1 MPLTRA
7 QRRALA
13 SALDVDLV
21 SQILSFLPELG
32 VLPGRVYTLS
42 GANATRSGLSLKAIL
57 APRRRRIIKCP
68 DDIPLLQN
76 AVAAAREGD
85 VVLLTANII
94 LRAPIRA
101 PPFRITIAAATRG
114 RYGARARAGPHGIQF
129 RLTEYHGDNFADLD
143 HDSRH
148 PERPE
153 VFLSPLHFPGGT
165 NNGDGMFPI
174 RQTAVAAI
182 VATGR
187 SRLDLRGIAWHGT
200 GADQQIFACAAVDA
214 TDRARVAI
222 DNCWFSQFGD
232 ATLSVSGGAELR
244 VRNVTMHRSR
254 NGISAEGDGTSV
266 VVDGTLFN
274 GPLFCGVLAR
284 AGARVD
290 ICSCFIDRCSMAGLR
305 SDGPGSHIRFRETT
319 YLSHSLD
326 DNDDDAAWV
335 GRFMVSYGGRM
346 TFPAAEDAVYRW
358 APSSDRIASWN
369 SDPSLDGTAEV
380 HRGSGE
386 GLEGFADLPEPTPL
400 VTFHYLERNKLYASG
415 TVNQSYRFC
424 RNVFANPLLPDE
436 PDEIRFLLA

>member
-1 MPLTRA
+1 MPRTRA

-13 SALDVDLV
+13 SSLDVDSV
-21 SQILSFLPELG
+21 SHVLSFLPELG

-85 VVLLTANII
+85 VVLLTANIV

-143 HDSRH
+143 HDSRQ

-153 VFLSPLHFPGGT
+153 VRVAARHFPGGT
-165 NNGDGMFPI
+165 NAVMGFY

-187 SRLDLRGIAWHGT
+187 ACLDLRGIAWHGT
-200 GADQQIFACAAVDA
+200 GDQDIFACAAVDA
-214 TDRARVAI
+214 TDGARVTI

-232 ATLSVSGGAELR
+232 ATLSAGGGAELR
-244 VRNVTMHRSR
+244 VRNVTTHRCK
-254 NGISAEGDGTSV
+254 NGILAEGDGTSV
-266 VVDGTLFN
+266 VVDGGLFN
-274 GPLFCGVLAR
+274 GPHFCAALAR

-319 YLSHSLD
+319 CLSHSLD
-326 DNDDDAAWV
+326 DDDDDARWI
-335 GRFMVSYGGRM
+335 GRFMVSYGGRV

-358 APSSDRIASWN
+358 VPSSDRIRSWD
-369 SDPSLDGTAEV
+369 SDPALDGTAEV
-380 HRGSGE
+380 HRGSGK
-386 GLEGFADLPEPTPL
+386 GLEGFEDLPEPTPL
-400 VTFHYLERNKLYASG
+400 VTFHYLERNRVYASG
-415 TVNQSYRFC
+415 TVNQSYRYC
-424 RNVFANPLLPDE
+424 RNVFANPLLPEE
-436 PDEIRFLLA
+436 PDEIRFILA

>member
-1 MPLTRA
+1 MRLIRCAGSCIGHIRSYLCSQQRCGHRCDLRQSLQGVPDQIEAKCRGRARSGARSHHHSTLT
-7 QRRALA
+7 A
-13 SALDVDLV
+13 SLT
-21 SQILSFLPELG
+21 SYRFCLSSASCPAAC
-32 VLPGRVYTLS
+32 TLS

-85 VVLLTANII
+85 VVLLTANIV

-148 PERPE
+148 PECPE
-153 VFLSPLHFPGGT
+153 VLIAARYFPGGT

-174 RQTAVAAI
+174 GQTAVAAI

-214 TDRARVAI
+214 TDGARVAI

-274 GPLFCGVLAR
+274 GPLFCGVLAGRR
-284 AGARVD
+284 AGRHLLV
-290 ICSCFIDRCSMAGLR
+290 L
-305 SDGPGSHIRFRETT
+305 
-319 YLSHSLD
+319 
-326 DNDDDAAWV
+326 
-335 GRFMVSYGGRM
+335 
-346 TFPAAEDAVYRW
+346 
-358 APSSDRIASWN
+358 
-369 SDPSLDGTAEV
+369 
-380 HRGSGE
+380 HR
-386 GLEGFADLPEPTPL
+386 
-400 VTFHYLERNKLYASG
+400 
-415 TVNQSYRFC
+415 
-424 RNVFANPLLPDE
+424 
-436 PDEIRFLLA
+436 

>member
-1 MPLTRA
+1 MPRTRA

-13 SALDVDLV
+13 SALDVDSV
-21 SQILSFLPELG
+21 SHVLSFLPELG

-85 VVLLTANII
+85 VVLLTANIR
-94 LRAPIRA
+94 LCAPIRA

-143 HDSRH
+143 HDSRQ

-153 VFLSPLHFPGGT
+153 VRVAARHFPGGT
-165 NNGDGMFPI
+165 NAVMGFY

-187 SRLDLRGIAWHGT
+187 ACLDLRGIAWHGT
-200 GADQQIFACAAVDA
+200 GDQDIFACAAVDA
-214 TDRARVAI
+214 TDGARVTI

-232 ATLSVSGGAELR
+232 ATLSAGGGAELR
-244 VRNVTMHRSR
+244 VRNVTTHRCK
-254 NGISAEGDGTSV
+254 NGILAEGDGTSV
-266 VVDGTLFN
+266 VVDGGLFN
-274 GPLFCGVLAR
+274 GPHFCAALAR

-319 YLSHSLD
+319 CLSHSLD
-326 DNDDDAAWV
+326 DDDDDARWI
-335 GRFMVSYGGRM
+335 GRFMVSYGGRV

-358 APSSDRIASWN
+358 VPSSDRIRSWD
-369 SDPSLDGTAEV
+369 SDPALDGTAEV

-386 GLEGFADLPEPTPL
+386 GLEGFEDLPEPTPL
-400 VTFHYLERNKLYASG
+400 VTFHYLERNRVYASG
-415 TVNQSYRFC
+415 TVNQSYRYC
-424 RNVFANPLLPDE
+424 RNVFANPLLPEE
-436 PDEIRFLLA
+436 PDEIRFILA

>member
-1 MPLTRA
+1 MPRTRA

-13 SALDVDLV
+13 SALDVDSV
-21 SQILSFLPELG
+21 SHVLSFLPELG

-85 VVLLTANII
+85 VVLLTANIV

-143 HDSRH
+143 HDSRQ

-153 VFLSPLHFPGGT
+153 VRVAARHFPGGT
-165 NNGDGMFPI
+165 NAVMGFY

-187 SRLDLRGIAWHGT
+187 ACLDLHGIAWHGT
-200 GADQQIFACAAVDA
+200 GDQDIFACAAVDA
-214 TDRARVAI
+214 TDGARVTI

-232 ATLSVSGGAELR
+232 ATLSAGGGAELR
-244 VRNVTMHRSR
+244 VRNVTTHRCK
-254 NGISAEGDGTSV
+254 NGILAEGDGTSV
-266 VVDGTLFN
+266 VVDGGLFN
-274 GPLFCGVLAR
+274 GPHFCAALAR

-326 DNDDDAAWV
+326 DNDDDADWV

-346 TFPAAEDAVYRW
+346 TFPAAEDAIYRW
-358 APSSDRIASWN
+358 APSSDRITSWD
-369 SDPSLDGTAEV
+369 DPSFEGTAEV

-386 GLEGFADLPEPTPL
+386 GLEGFADLPKPTPL
-400 VTFHYLERNKLYASG
+400 VTLHWLARPHMFASG
-415 TVNQSYRFC
+415 TVNQHYRHC

>member
-1 MPLTRA
+1 MPRTRA

-13 SALDVDLV
+13 SALDVDSV
-21 SQILSFLPELG
+21 SHVLSFLPELG

-85 VVLLTANII
+85 VVLLTANIV

-148 PERPE
+148 PECPE
-153 VFLSPLHFPGGT
+153 VLIAARYFPGGT

-174 RQTAVAAI
+174 GQTAVAAI

-187 SRLDLRGIAWHGT
+187 SRLDLRGIAWQGT

-214 TDRARVAI
+214 TDGARVAI

-232 ATLSVSGGAELR
+232 TTLSASGGAELR

-326 DNDDDAAWV
+326 DNDDDADWV

-346 TFPAAEDAVYRW
+346 TFPAAEDAIYRW
-358 APSSDRIASWN
+358 APSSDRITSWD
-369 SDPSLDGTAEV
+369 DPSFEGTAEV

-386 GLEGFADLPEPTPL
+386 GLEGFADLPKPTPL
-400 VTFHYLERNKLYASG
+400 VTLHWLARPHMFASG
-415 TVNQSYRFC
+415 TVNQHYRHC

>member
-1 MPLTRA
+1 MPRTRA

-13 SALDVDLV
+13 SSLDVDSV
-21 SQILSFLPELG
+21 SHVLSFLPELG

-85 VVLLTANII
+85 VVLLTANIR
-94 LRAPIRA
+94 LCAPIRA

-148 PERPE
+148 PECPE
-153 VFLSPLHFPGGT
+153 VLIAARYFPGGT

-200 GADQQIFACAAVDA
+200 DADQQIFACAAVDA
-214 TDRARVAI
+214 TDGARVAI

-232 ATLSVSGGAELR
+232 ATLSASGGAELR
-244 VRNVTMHRSR
+244 VRNVTTHRCK
-254 NGISAEGDGTSV
+254 NGILAEGDGTSV
-266 VVDGTLFN
+266 VVDGGLFN
-274 GPLFCGVLAR
+274 GPHFCAALAR

-326 DNDDDAAWV
+326 DNDDDADWV

-358 APSSDRIASWN
+358 APSSDRITSWD
-369 SDPSLDGTAEV
+369 DPSFEGTAEV

-386 GLEGFADLPEPTPL
+386 GLEGFADLPKPTPL
-400 VTFHYLERNKLYASG
+400 VTLHWLARPHMFASG
-415 TVNQSYRFC
+415 TVNQHYRHC

>member
-1 MPLTRA
+1 M
-7 QRRALA
+7 
-13 SALDVDLV
+13 
-21 SQILSFLPELG
+21 
-32 VLPGRVYTLS
+32 
-42 GANATRSGLSLKAIL
+42 
-57 APRRRRIIKCP
+57 
-68 DDIPLLQN
+68 LQN

-85 VVLLTANII
+85 VVLLTANIV

-143 HDSRH
+143 HDSRQ

-153 VFLSPLHFPGGT
+153 VRVAARHFPGGT
-165 NNGDGMFPI
+165 NAVMGFY

-187 SRLDLRGIAWHGT
+187 ACLDLRGIAWHGT
-200 GADQQIFACAAVDA
+200 GDQDIFACAAVDA
-214 TDRARVAI
+214 TDGARVTI

-232 ATLSVSGGAELR
+232 ATLSAGGGAELR
-244 VRNVTMHRSR
+244 VRNVTTHRCK
-254 NGISAEGDGTSV
+254 NGILAEGDGTSV
-266 VVDGTLFN
+266 VVDGGLFN
-274 GPLFCGVLAR
+274 GPHFCAALAR

-326 DNDDDAAWV
+326 DNDDDADWV

-346 TFPAAEDAVYRW
+346 TFPAAEDAIYRW
-358 APSSDRIASWN
+358 APSSDRITSWD
-369 SDPSLDGTAEV
+369 DPSFEGTAEV

-386 GLEGFADLPEPTPL
+386 GLEGFADLPKPTPL
-400 VTFHYLERNKLYASG
+400 VTLHWLARPHMFASG
-415 TVNQSYRFC
+415 TVNQHYRHC

>member
-1 MPLTRA
+1 MPRTRA

-13 SALDVDLV
+13 SALDVDGV
-21 SQILSFLPELG
+21 SHVLSFLPELG

-85 VVLLTANII
+85 VVLLTANIV

-143 HDSRH
+143 HDSRQ

-153 VFLSPLHFPGGT
+153 VRVAARHFPGGT
-165 NNGDGMFPI
+165 NAVMGFY

-187 SRLDLRGIAWHGT
+187 ACLDLRGIAWHGT
-200 GADQQIFACAAVDA
+200 GDQDIFACAAVDA
-214 TDRARVAI
+214 TDGARVTI

-232 ATLSVSGGAELR
+232 ATLSAGGGAELR
-244 VRNVTMHRSR
+244 VRNVTTHRCK
-254 NGISAEGDGTSV
+254 NGILAEGDGTSV
-266 VVDGTLFN
+266 VVDGGLFN
-274 GPLFCGVLAR
+274 GPHFCAALAR

-319 YLSHSLD
+319 CLSHSLD
-326 DNDDDAAWV
+326 DDDDDARWI
-335 GRFMVSYGGRM
+335 GRFMVSYGGRV

-358 APSSDRIASWN
+358 VPSSDRIRSWD
-369 SDPSLDGTAEV
+369 SDPALDGTAEV

-386 GLEGFADLPEPTPL
+386 GLEGFEDLPEPTPL
-400 VTFHYLERNKLYASG
+400 VTFHYLERNRVYASG
-415 TVNQSYRFC
+415 TVNQSYRYC
-424 RNVFANPLLPDE
+424 RNVFANPLLPEE
-436 PDEIRFLLA
+436 PDEIRFILA

>member
-1 MPLTRA
+1 MPRTRA

-13 SALDVDLV
+13 SALDVDSV
-21 SQILSFLPELG
+21 SHVLSFLPELG

-85 VVLLTANII
+85 VVLLTANIV

-143 HDSRH
+143 HDSRQ

-153 VFLSPLHFPGGT
+153 VRVAARHFPGGT
-165 NNGDGMFPI
+165 NAVMGFY

-187 SRLDLRGIAWHGT
+187 ACLDLRGIAWHGT
-200 GADQQIFACAAVDA
+200 GDQDIFACAAVDA
-214 TDRARVAI
+214 TDGARVAI

-232 ATLSVSGGAELR
+232 ATLSAGGGAELR
-244 VRNVTMHRSR
+244 VRNVTTHRCK
-254 NGISAEGDGTSV
+254 NGILAEGDGTSV
-266 VVDGTLFN
+266 VVDGGLFN
-274 GPLFCGVLAR
+274 GPHFCAALAR

-326 DNDDDAAWV
+326 DNDDDADWV
-335 GRFMVSYGGRM
+335 GRFMVSYGGRV

-358 APSSDRIASWN
+358 VPSSDRIRSWD
-369 SDPSLDGTAEV
+369 SDPALDGTAEV

-386 GLEGFADLPEPTPL
+386 GLEGFEDLPEPTPL
-400 VTFHYLERNKLYASG
+400 VTFHYLERNRVYASG
-415 TVNQSYRFC
+415 TVNQSYRYC
-424 RNVFANPLLPDE
+424 RNVFANPLLPEE
-436 PDEIRFLLA
+436 PDEIRFILA

>member
-1 MPLTRA
+1 MPRTRA

-13 SALDVDLV
+13 SALDVDSV
-21 SQILSFLPELG
+21 SHVLSFLPELG

-85 VVLLTANII
+85 VVLLTANIV

-143 HDSRH
+143 HDSRQ

-153 VFLSPLHFPGGT
+153 VRVAARHFPGGT
-165 NNGDGMFPI
+165 NAVMGFY

-187 SRLDLRGIAWHGT
+187 ACLDLRGIAWHGT
-200 GADQQIFACAAVDA
+200 GDQDIFACAAVDA
-214 TDRARVAI
+214 TDGARVTI

-232 ATLSVSGGAELR
+232 ATLSAGGGAELR
-244 VRNVTMHRSR
+244 VRNVTTHRCK
-254 NGISAEGDGTSV
+254 NGILAEGDGTSV
-266 VVDGTLFN
+266 VVDGGLFN
-274 GPLFCGVLAR
+274 GPHFCAALAR

-319 YLSHSLD
+319 CLSHSLD
-326 DNDDDAAWV
+326 DDDDDARWI
-335 GRFMVSYGGRM
+335 GRFMVSYGGRV

-358 APSSDRIASWN
+358 VPSSDRIRSWD
-369 SDPSLDGTAEV
+369 SDPALDGTAEV

-386 GLEGFADLPEPTPL
+386 GLEGFEDLPEPTPL
-400 VTFHYLERNKLYASG
+400 VTFHYLERNRVYASG
-415 TVNQSYRFC
+415 TVNQSYRYC
-424 RNVFANPLLPDE
+424 RNVFANPLLPEE
-436 PDEIRFLLA
+436 PDEIRFILA

>member
-1 MPLTRA
+1 MPRTRA

-13 SALDVDLV
+13 SSLDVDSV
-21 SQILSFLPELG
+21 SHVLSFLPELG

-85 VVLLTANII
+85 VVLLTANIV

-143 HDSRH
+143 HDSRQ

-153 VFLSPLHFPGGT
+153 VRVAARHFPGGT
-165 NNGDGMFPI
+165 NAVMGFY

-187 SRLDLRGIAWHGT
+187 ACLNLHGIAWHGT
-200 GADQQIFACAAVDA
+200 GDQDIFACAAVDA
-214 TDRARVAI
+214 TDGARVTI

-232 ATLSVSGGAELR
+232 ATLSASGGAELR

-266 VVDGTLFN
+266 VVDGGLFN
-274 GPLFCGVLAR
+274 GPHFCAALAR

-319 YLSHSLD
+319 CLSHSLD
-326 DNDDDAAWV
+326 DDDDDARWI
-335 GRFMVSYGGRM
+335 GRFMVSYGGRV

-358 APSSDRIASWN
+358 VPSSDRIRSWD
-369 SDPSLDGTAEV
+369 SDPALDGTAEV

-386 GLEGFADLPEPTPL
+386 GLEGFEDLPEPTPL
-400 VTFHYLERNKLYASG
+400 VTFHYLERNRVYASG
-415 TVNQSYRFC
+415 TVNQSYRYC
-424 RNVFANPLLPDE
+424 RNVFANPLLPEE
-436 PDEIRFLLA
+436 PDEIRFILA